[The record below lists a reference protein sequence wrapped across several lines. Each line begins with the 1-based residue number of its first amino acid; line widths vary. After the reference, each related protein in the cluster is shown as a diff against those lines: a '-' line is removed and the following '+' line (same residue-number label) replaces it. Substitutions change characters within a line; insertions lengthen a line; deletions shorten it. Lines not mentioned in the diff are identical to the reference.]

1 MASENKPSAREAAQ
15 SFISNLASRQFAPLG
30 DLFAADGTYWVS
42 GEKPK
47 VPWAGSMP
55 ASERLPQLPA
65 MHGNFTSFSIDE
77 KAFVAEGR
85 RAVVELSVHGIDSA
99 GGRYDNDVV
108 MIFEVNEDGKIVA
121 LREYLDNMQP
131 LAYFASKNQSGDDVL
146 GLDSNIG
153 KTLYLNGSLR

>member
-1 MASENKPSAREAAQ
+1 MTSQNKPSAREAAQ
-15 SFISNLASRQFAPLG
+15 RFISNLASRQFAALG

-42 GEKPK
+42 GEQPK

-55 ASERLPQLPA
+55 ASERLPQLPD
-65 MHGNFTSFSIDE
+65 MHGNFTSFSINQ
-77 KAFVAEGR
+77 KAFVAEDR
-85 RAVVELSVHGIDSA
+85 RAVIEFSVHGIDSA

-131 LAYFASKNQSGDDVL
+131 LAYFASKSSSGDGVL
-146 GLDSNIG
+146 GLDS
-153 KTLYLNGSLR
+153 KAS

>member
-1 MASENKPSAREAAQ
+1 MASENKSLAREAAQ
-15 SFISNLASRQFAPLG
+15 SFISNLAARNFAALG
-30 DLFAADGTYWVS
+30 DLFAADGTYSVS
-42 GEKPK
+42 GKQPA

-65 MHGNFTSFSIDE
+65 MHGNFKSFTVDQ

-85 RAVVELSVHGIDSA
+85 RAVVEFSVCGIDSA
-99 GGRYDNDVV
+99 GGRYENDVV

-131 LAYFASKNQSGDDVL
+131 LAYIASKSSSENGVL
-146 GLDSNIG
+146 GS
-153 KTLYLNGSLR
+153 KSS

>member
-1 MASENKPSAREAAQ
+1 
-15 SFISNLASRQFAPLG
+15 
-30 DLFAADGTYWVS
+30 
-42 GEKPK
+42 
-47 VPWAGSMP
+47 
-55 ASERLPQLPA
+55 

-146 GLDSNIG
+146 GLDS
-153 KTLYLNGSLR
+153 KTS